1 MLGLDDAIAL
11 VENELGK
18 ISFPEKPSG
27 LYDPVR
33 YILSNGGKRIRPA
46 LVILS
51 SNLFNES
58 VEAAISP
65 AIGIEIFHNFTLLH
79 DDLMD
84 KSGIRRGKPTVHKKW
99 NPDVAI
105 LAGDAMCMLAHH
117 FISSVNKKYLSEIV
131 NTYNRM
137 AIEVCEGQMMDM
149 EFESREDV
157 SVDEYLRMIEL
168 KTSVLIAASLKIGAL
183 VNGASEKD
191 SDALYE
197 FGRNLG
203 LAFQLQDDYLDTY
216 GDVDSFGKKIGN
228 DIITNKKTFLMISA
242 INRAKGKTLETLK
255 SLISENTTKPSEK
268 IHQVME
274 IYNECE
280 IRQLTLSTIN
290 EYFNLSSGS
299 LDLLEVEEE
308 KKQALRE
315 FSSWLMGRGK

>member
-1 MLGLDDAIAL
+1 MLSLDDAIAL
-11 VENELGK
+11 VEKKLGK

-27 LYDPVR
+27 LYDPIR

-117 FISSVNKKYLSEIV
+117 FISSGNKKYLSEIV

-157 SVDEYLRMIEL
+157 SVDEYLKMIEL
-168 KTSVLIAASLKIGAL
+168 KTSVLIAASMKIGAL

-191 SDALYE
+191 SDALYD

-242 INRAKGKTLETLK
+242 LNRAKGKTLETLK
-255 SLISENTTKPSEK
+255 SLISENTIKPGEK
-268 IHQVME
+268 INQVMG

>member
-1 MLGLDDAIAL
+1 MLGLEDAISF

-51 SNLFNES
+51 SNIFNES

-99 NPDVAI
+99 NPDIAI
-105 LAGDAMCMLAHH
+105 LAGDAMCMIAHR
-117 FISSVNKKYLSEIV
+117 FISSVDEKYISGIV
-131 NTYNRM
+131 STYNQM

-149 EFESREDV
+149 EFEARKDV
-157 SVDEYLRMIEL
+157 SVEEYLRMIEL

-191 SDALYE
+191 SEALYD
-197 FGRNLG
+197 FGKNLG

-216 GDVDSFGKKIGN
+216 GNTDSFGKKIGN
-228 DIITNKKTFLMISA
+228 DIITNKKTYLMISA
-242 INRAKGKTLETLK
+242 LNRAKDKTLETLK
-255 SLISENTTKPSEK
+255 FIISENTMKPSEK
-268 IHQVME
+268 IPQVMD
-274 IYNECE
+274 IYHECG
-280 IRQLTLSTIN
+280 IKQLTLSTIN
-290 EYFNLSSGS
+290 DFFNLSSAS
-299 LDLLEVEEE
+299 LDLLEVEED
-308 KKQALRE
+308 KKQALKE